1 MLVKVYKG
9 GNPGNGFSRCA
20 GVHSLGVF
28 GGCESER
35 CALRPL
41 QRLGGKGCRRWTA
54 SWARGPLLHAAEGH
68 LSGHALASAAEAA
81 GLPVLHVAPESTV
94 GEGIATAASFA
105 LISAPPTPGSPQT
118 V

>member
-1 MLVKVYKG
+1 V
-9 GNPGNGFSRCA
+9 RI
-20 GVHSLGVF
+20 
-28 GGCESER
+28 R
-35 CALRPL
+35 ALRAQAASAFRGQGLPPL
-41 QRLGGKGCRRWTA
+41 DRILGSR
-54 SWARGPLLHAAEGH
+54 PLLHSAEGH